1 MKLLTT
7 LFVVMMTVVVS
18 CTDRKPASQF
28 NFGTEPYDSAA
39 LHVALVPNRDC
50 LPIYYAE
57 RTGIYDSLGLHLQI
71 ATYPSQMDCDTT
83 LMGRIAD
90 GGWADGVRMAHYGA
104 RMAGLKVMWTGSQRW
119 ELFTCGTLRLREVK
133 SLVGRTVGI
142 ARHTAENELLRLV
155 LQSAKVNADNVYYP
169 QINNLNLRAQ
179 MLTGDQIDA
188 AMLCWPYTSL
198 AYSEGHKCIYAQRF
212 ASSKGC
218 FVMKS
223 KRMADAPKRQQWQL
237 FEKGRRMALDSIR
250 IKGPKAYS
258 IILQKD
264 YGLPKA
270 VADTIK
276 Y

>member
-1 MKLLTT
+1 
-7 LFVVMMTVVVS
+7 
-18 CTDRKPASQF
+18 
-28 NFGTEPYDSAA
+28 
-39 LHVALVPNRDC
+39 
-50 LPIYYAE
+50 
-57 RTGIYDSLGLHLQI
+57 
-71 ATYPSQMDCDTT
+71 
-83 LMGRIAD
+83 
-90 GGWADGVRMAHYGA
+90 
-104 RMAGLKVMWTGSQRW
+104 
-119 ELFTCGTLRLREVK
+119 
-133 SLVGRTVGI
+133 
-142 ARHTAENELLRLV
+142 
-155 LQSAKVNADNVYYP
+155 
-169 QINNLNLRAQ
+169 

-198 AYSEGHKCIYAQRF
+198 AYFEGHKCIYAQRF

-223 KRMADAPKRQQWQL
+223 KRMADAPKHQQWQL

-264 YGLPKA
+264 YGLPKS